1 MARSTYQHSA
11 YWYAYHCGWTHSD
24 ARTYAGKYLD
34 IHTYRPRMEERPDG
48 EFRSKDWFTWRNS
61 EKRFDSNFNPLLLGV
76 CIAADI
82 GIAIRDEIRTL
93 SDSAERDRMKR
104 ELLRDLRTIRRPF
117 YYARE
122 TERRRK
128 LAEERR
134 KVKRR
139 RTTAP
144 MPTPEELLAAWN
156 ERKASREAMI
166 RLGGMLHDL
175 ECYVDNCLR
184 FDENGDVVGRNG
196 GIRGWLKENL
206 PELSP
211 KYKTLMR
218 YKALAVR
225 LRQATDTKDPTPTA
239 ALLAEPRHEVV
250 ATLLADTD
258 TIFSNLFSELEF
270 LISPDT
276 VFLDAPK
283 SETAKQGCGSDRK
296 SSTKARPKLQQ
307 TARLKALRRQRSN
320 S

>member
-34 IHTYRPRMEERPDG
+34 IHTYRPRMKERPDG
-48 EFRSKDWFTWRNS
+48 EFHSKNWFKWRNA

-82 GIAIRDEIRTL
+82 GIAIRDEVRTL
-93 SDSAERDRMKR
+93 SDPVERDRMKR
-104 ELLRDLRTIRRPF
+104 ELLRDLRAARRPF

-128 LAEERR
+128 LAKDRR

-139 RTTAP
+139 RTSTP
-144 MPTPEELLAAWN
+144 MPMPEEILAAWN

-184 FDENGDVVGRNG
+184 FDGGGDVIGRNG

-225 LRQATDTKDPTPTA
+225 LRQATDTKDPAPTS
-239 ALLAEPRHEVV
+239 ALLDNPRHEVV
-250 ATLLADTD
+250 ATLLANAEPV
-258 TIFSNLFSELEF
+258 FSHLFAEVEF
-270 LISPDT
+270 RISPDT
-276 VFLDAPK
+276 VFLDAPQSNAAEHRCK
-283 SETAKQGCGSDRK
+283 GSMMPA
-296 SSTKARPKLQQ
+296 TKAKPKL
-307 TARLKALRRQRSN
+307 RQPTHPPN
-320 S
+320 L